1 MSKKPNILFTDD
13 EKTFRNIMT
22 KELTRMGYNVTGC
35 GSGAETIEKMQEK
48 DFDVVILDMNM
59 PVMDGI
65 ETLKKVKEM
74 ESTTEVIV
82 LTGQGTIE
90 NAVQATKLGAYDYL
104 TKPCKLTEL
113 CVLLQKALE
122 KRQLNR
128 ENVHLKRLVK
138 DVCGTPVMVG
148 NSIAM
153 NAVYKMVDKVAA
165 SDAVVLIQGES
176 GTGKELI
183 AQMIHQRSIRANKP
197 FVVINCATLQEALL
211 ESELFGHV
219 KGAFTGAVES
229 RIGLFEVADGGTLFL
244 DEIGELAINTQA
256 KLLRVFQSGEI
267 RRVGDNKA
275 VNVDTRIIAATHRDL
290 AGEVKNGRFR
300 EDLYFRLNVITLSL
314 PPLRDR
320 LEDIPVLINYFLDN
334 FCRNRQKK
342 ILLPEAM
349 TAMTQYHW
357 PGNVRELKNT
367 IERLVVMTEGNS
379 ISIEDLPENIR
390 LVSSTTAEGTEVILS
405 GVEKKHILK
414 VLHEKQGN
422 KTLAAEALGISLK
435 TLYNKLKVY
444 HIDV

>member
-1 MSKKPNILFTDD
+1 
-13 EKTFRNIMT
+13 
-22 KELTRMGYNVTGC
+22 MGYNVTGC
-35 GSGAETIEKMQEK
+35 GCGAETIEKMQEK

-104 TKPCKLTEL
+104 TKPCQLTEL

-211 ESELFGHV
+211 ETELFGHV

>member
-1 MSKKPNILFTDD
+1 
-13 EKTFRNIMT
+13 
-22 KELTRMGYNVTGC
+22 VTGC

-48 DFDVVILDMNM
+48 DFDVVVLDMNM

-65 ETLKKVKEM
+65 EALKRVKEM
-74 ESTTEVIV
+74 EPTTEVIV

-104 TKPCKLTEL
+104 TKPCQLTEL

-138 DVCGTPVMVG
+138 DVCGTPVMIG

-211 ESELFGHV
+211 ETELFGHV

-256 KLLRVFQSGEI
+256 KLLRVVQSGEI

-275 VNVDTRIIAATHRDL
+275 INVDTRIIAATHRDL
-290 AGEVKNGRFR
+290 AGEVKNGKFR

-314 PPLRDR
+314 PPLRDKR
-320 LEDIPVLINYFLDN
+320 EDIPVLIDHFLDN
-334 FCRNRQKK
+334 FCKNRQKK
-342 ILLPEAM
+342 ILLPEVM
-349 TAMTQYHW
+349 TAMSQYHW

-390 LVSSTTAEGTEVILS
+390 GVSSTTAEGTEIVLS
-405 GVEKKHILK
+405 GIEKKHILK

>member
-104 TKPCKLTEL
+104 TKPCQLTEL

-138 DVCGTPVMVG
+138 DVCGAPVMVG

-229 RIGLFEVADGGTLFL
+229 RIGLFEVAEGGTLFL

-290 AGEVKNGRFR
+290 AGEVKNGKFR

>member
-1 MSKKPNILFTDD
+1 
-13 EKTFRNIMT
+13 
-22 KELTRMGYNVTGC
+22 MGYNVTGC
-35 GSGAETIEKMQEK
+35 GSGAETIEKMQGK

-65 ETLKKVKEM
+65 ETMKRVKEM
-74 ESTTEVIV
+74 EPTTEVIV

-138 DVCGTPVMVG
+138 DVCGTSVMVG

-153 NAVYKMVDKVAA
+153 NAVYKMVAKVAA

-275 VNVDTRIIAATHRDL
+275 INVDTRIIAATHRDL
-290 AGEVKNGRFR
+290 AGEVKRGKFR

-314 PPLRDR
+314 PPLRDKR
-320 LEDIPVLINYFLDN
+320 EDIPVLIDHFLDN
-334 FCRNRQKK
+334 FCKNRQKK

-349 TAMTQYHW
+349 TAMSQYYW

-379 ISIEDLPENIR
+379 ISIEDLPKNIR

-414 VLHEKQGN
+414 VLHEKRGN